1 MKKFFLS
8 ILILF
13 LSLPCFSLS
22 DKVSLDL
29 LNQHDEKAN
38 KILFEY
44 LLSVT
49 DMTTEEIGDY
59 PKITEDNVRAVRVDL
74 NDDGVEEVIGFVYSL
89 ILHRDSGYE
98 LFILENN
105 DNIWQDIAYRLNF
118 EPVQPIE
125 ILKKKSDYYNNI
137 KFLTTENDNQR
148 FIIARFKNGNY
159 IDSRF

>member
-1 MKKFFLS
+1 MMFFA
-8 ILILF
+8 
-13 LSLPCFSLS
+13 LPSFAVN
-22 DKVSLDL
+22 DKMSLDL
-29 LNQHDEKAN
+29 LNQHDETAN
-38 KILFEY
+38 KILFDY

-59 PKITEDNVRAVRVDL
+59 PKITEDCVRAVRVDL
-74 NDDGVEEVIGFVYSL
+74 NDDGIDEVIGFVYSL

-125 ILKKKSDYYNNI
+125 IMKKKSEYYNNI
-137 KFLTTENDNQR
+137 RFLTTENDNQR
-148 FIIARFKNGNY
+148 AVIARFKNGNY
-159 IDSRF
+159 IDSRL